1 MRIIIALLFLANTTL
16 QAQVGIGTT
25 NPDTKAALDISSNSK
40 GLLIPRMTTAQRDA
54 ITSPTEGLIVFNSDT
69 KRIEVYNAGSSGE
82 GSVSNLGFF
91 SSRVGSTYSES
102 AWSSSNVRGMAQSFS
117 SAGGLLT
124 AISISVASIESN
136 STSPSYVLSIYS
148 GTPSPTCG
156 YSTASSSTCG
166 FSSFGAPLATSLVSI
181 SQLGVNKLYLNTPI
195 YLVSGQTYTFS
206 ITATTTTQQFYWE
219 GQTAYANG
227 ASYGIN
233 GSISGSTDD
242 FTFLTQYAVGWRAL

>member
-1 MRIIIALLFLANTTL
+1 
-16 QAQVGIGTT
+16 
-25 NPDTKAALDISSNSK
+25 
-40 GLLIPRMTTAQRDA
+40 MTTVERDA
-54 ITSPTEGLIVFNSDT
+54 IPSPTEGLIIFNSDT
-69 KRIEVYNAGSSGE
+69 KRIGVYNAGSSGE
-82 GSVSNLGFF
+82 GSVSNLGLF
-91 SSRVGSTYSES
+91 SSRVGSIYSGS
-102 AWSSSNVRGMAQSFS
+102 TPAWSSSDVTGMAQSFS

-124 AISISVASIESN
+124 AISINVASIVSN

-166 FSSFGAPLATSLVSI
+166 FSSFGAPLATSFVSI

-206 ITATTTTQQFYWE
+206 ITATTTTQQFAWE

-233 GSISGSTDD
+233 GSISLSTDD